1 MEDLNLLMSNA
12 GAIAQMHMAAT
23 DSGLDLQAVLYYCAF
38 GSAVAK
44 DATAINGDMTPMRD
58 PRTPVIKIQYV
69 FPVGNTAVA
78 FACPQVD

>member
-1 MEDLNLLMSNA
+1 
-12 GAIAQMHMAAT
+12 
-23 DSGLDLQAVLYYCAF
+23 
-38 GSAVAK
+38 VAK
-44 DATAINGDMTPMRD
+44 DATAINGDTAPMHD